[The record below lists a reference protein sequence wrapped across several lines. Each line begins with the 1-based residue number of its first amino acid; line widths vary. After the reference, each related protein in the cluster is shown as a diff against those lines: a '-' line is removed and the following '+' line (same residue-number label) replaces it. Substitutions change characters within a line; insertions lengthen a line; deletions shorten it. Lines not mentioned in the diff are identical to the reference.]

1 MSNTTELLEEELHT
15 ASTQEGH
22 HPQEYHHQVG
32 HHPQESHHTKQG
44 HYPQEGQ
51 YPKEGQHQE
60 GHYVLAHIGSLIML

>member
-1 MSNTTELLEEELHT
+1 MSNTIELLEEELHT
-15 ASTQEGH
+15 ASTQE
-22 HPQEYHHQVG
+22 G

-51 YPKEGQHQE
+51 YPKEGHHQE